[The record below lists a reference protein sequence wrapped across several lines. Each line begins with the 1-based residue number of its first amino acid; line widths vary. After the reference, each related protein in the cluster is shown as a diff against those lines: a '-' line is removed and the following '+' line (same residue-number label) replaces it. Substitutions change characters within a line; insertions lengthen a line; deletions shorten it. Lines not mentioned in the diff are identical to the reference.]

1 MMQSHAILSYAVQCA
16 LQLINAVIR
25 YAILSYPVQRIAM
38 ICYIACN
45 VPVMQPSHTALHVPQ
60 SSSSMLS
67 CSHFVPRLTSVM
79 ITATINILLVF
90 HNLISVA
97 LSSSFSLMTLNLA
110 ITVAY
115 RDLSG
120 GQKARVVFV
129 ELSLMAPH
137 LLFLDVRTFLSS
149 PLYFYP
155 TLPYP
160 ILFVSMLSCHV
171 LLCSISITA
180 RSAQPRLF

>member
-1 MMQSHAILSYAVQCA
+1 MIC
-16 LQLINAVIR
+16 
-25 YAILSYPVQRIAM
+25 YAILSYTTHCHDMLYVR
-38 ICYIACN
+38 
-45 VPVMQPSHTALHVPQ
+45 VMQSSHTALYVLL
-60 SSSSMLS
+60 SSSSMWS
-67 CSHFVPRLTSVM
+67 YSYFVPRLTSVM
-79 ITATINILLVF
+79 ITVTINILLVI

-97 LSSSFSLMTLNLA
+97 LSSSFSLMTLTLA

-149 PLYFYP
+149 LLYFYP
-155 TLPYP
+155 TLPHP
-160 ILFVSMLSCHV
+160 ILFVSMLLCHV

-180 RSAQPRLF
+180 RSAQPRLFWS